1 MSRGQGSDSAE
12 FGRVLTALAVDS
24 CGWRGSAGT
33 EFVELMHRV
42 FERKIGALK
51 SNSHDRALLVD
62 ASDAVSEAV
71 LVVEGPSRL
80 SLSQNIR
87 RILAMEKPLG
97 YVVAAVSAN
106 LSRAELAGQ
115 MGTGSRHVA
124 AGAPRVLHFGEL
136 TSTSE
141 RDPLDKLEADPA
153 WSRGQCEGSGEA
165 RAMVSSFIA
174 VLAQRFQVQPEISRR
189 GLEVAGS
196 TALMGDTGVGLT
208 PSTSRRRVG
217 SFLKALPELRGSFDR
232 VQGGFKRWAQG
243 TLRASLM
250 VSDSPASCGGVR

>member
-51 SNSHDRALLVD
+51 SYSHDRALLVD

-124 AGAPRVLHFGEL
+124 AGTPRVLHFGEL

-141 RDPLDKLEADPA
+141 SDPLDKLEADPA
-153 WSRGQCEGSGEA
+153 WSRGEWGLMRDQ
-165 RAMVSSFIA
+165 VSA
-174 VLAQRFQVQPEISRR
+174 
-189 GLEVAGS
+189 EVRPPG
-196 TALMGDTGVGLT
+196 
-208 PSTSRRRVG
+208 
-217 SFLKALPELRGSFDR
+217 
-232 VQGGFKRWAQG
+232 
-243 TLRASLM
+243 
-250 VSDSPASCGGVR
+250 